1 MHKESEIERGNE
13 RQKGRDVDSEK
24 DGRGGKE
31 SHGECILTLILYE
44 THLMWD
50 FQAKSLSIIEINCN
64 PINVDFVNSSKI
76 LILALENVC
85 SKPKLL

>member
-1 MHKESEIERGNE
+1 
-13 RQKGRDVDSEK
+13 
-24 DGRGGKE
+24 
-31 SHGECILTLILYE
+31 
-44 THLMWD
+44 MWD